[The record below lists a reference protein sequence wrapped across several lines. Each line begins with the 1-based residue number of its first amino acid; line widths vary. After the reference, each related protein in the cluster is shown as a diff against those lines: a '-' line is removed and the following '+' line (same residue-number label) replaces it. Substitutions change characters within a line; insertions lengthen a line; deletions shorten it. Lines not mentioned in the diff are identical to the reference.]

1 MTDEKA
7 IVKVEKE
14 NSWDEAFENETWI
27 APKTNI
33 YETDDAYFLT
43 ADMPGVSKK
52 NVQVKLEANSLLVMG
67 RINYKDISTRRYIL
81 LENEFGNYYRKYN
94 LSDSVDSNNIEAKF
108 ENGQVVVTLPK
119 HERVKP
125 KTIEIN

>member
-7 IVKVEKE
+7 MVKVEKN
-14 NSWDEAFENETWI
+14 NSWDKAFENETWI

-43 ADMPGVSKK
+43 ADMPGVNKK
-52 NVQVKLEANSLLVMG
+52 NVQVKLEAGSLLVMG
-67 RINYKDISTRRYIL
+67 RIDYANVSTRRYIL

-94 LSDSVDSNNIEAKF
+94 ISESVDSNKIEATF
-108 ENGQVVVTLPK
+108 ENGQVIVTLPK
-119 HERVKP
+119 SERIKP